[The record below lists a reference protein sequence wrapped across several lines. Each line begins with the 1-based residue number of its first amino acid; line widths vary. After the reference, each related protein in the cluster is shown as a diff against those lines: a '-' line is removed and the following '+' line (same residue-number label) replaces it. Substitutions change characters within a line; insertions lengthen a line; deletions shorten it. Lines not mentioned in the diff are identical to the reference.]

1 MAVESRR
8 QAPLK
13 VDPPTDQLISYAAHF
28 LGISK
33 KDLVAEAVQAY
44 LELRRE
50 EIRRGM
56 VESMKLLD
64 GSLTSA
70 VSMLADLP
78 PERIEELGG
87 TGNWE
92 D

>member
-1 MAVESRR
+1 
-8 QAPLK
+8 LK
-13 VDPPTDQLISYAAHF
+13 VAPATDQLISHAAHF

-64 GSLTSA
+64 DSLTSA
-70 VSMLADLP
+70 VSMLTELS
-78 PERIEELGG
+78 PERIEELG
-87 TGNWE
+87 TGDWE

>member
-1 MAVESRR
+1 MTLSRH
-8 QAPLK
+8 QVPPK
-13 VDPPTDQLISYAAHF
+13 VDPATDQLISHAAHF

-44 LELRRE
+44 FELRRE

-64 GSLTSA
+64 SSLTSA
-70 VSMLADLP
+70 MSMLTDLS

-87 TGNWE
+87 TGDWE